1 MAPCPSRR
9 RLLAAAPIALTAPL
23 VALLAVGP
31 ARAQFTVFDPS
42 NYAQN
47 LLTAARTLEQ
57 INHQITALQN
67 QAQSLVN
74 EARNLQV
81 LPFSALQTLQA
92 QLAQTR
98 ALIDQAKGVALR
110 VSDIEAAFQGA
121 YRGADPSSTSQGLVA
136 DAKTRWTNS
145 VAAFQDALKVQA
157 GVVGNLNASRTEL
170 GQLVTGSQSASGA
183 LQAAQAGNQLLAL
196 QSQQLSDLLVLLA
209 TQGRAQTLEAAQR
222 AAAQDQAREQL
233 RRFLTPGA
241 GYQPGSAKMFNR
253 P

>member
-1 MAPCPSRR
+1 MTPRLSRR
-9 RLLAAAPIALTAPL
+9 RLLMAAPL
-23 VALLAVGP
+23 VLTLPLAP
-31 ARAQFTVFDPS
+31 KTAHAQWTVFDPS

-74 EARNLQV
+74 EARNLTA

-121 YRGADPSSTSQGLVA
+121 YRAADLSASGQGLVA

-157 GVVGNLNASRTEL
+157 GVVGNLDGSRTEL
-170 GQLVTGSQSASGA
+170 GRLVNASQSASGA

-209 TQGRAQTLEAAQR
+209 AQGRAQTLEAAQR
-222 AAAQDQAREQL
+222 TAAQDQAREQL

>member
-1 MAPCPSRR
+1 MTPRPTRW
-9 RLLAAAPIALTAPL
+9 RLLAAAPLILAIATAPT
-23 VALLAVGP
+23 GS
-31 ARAQFTVFDPS
+31 RAQFTVFDPT

-47 LLTAARTLEQ
+47 LLTASRSLEQ

-74 EARNLQV
+74 EARNLQA
-81 LPFSALQTLQA
+81 LPFSALQTLQS

-98 ALIDQAKGVALR
+98 ALVEQAKGVAMR
-110 VSDIEAAFQGA
+110 VADVDAAFGGA
-121 YRGADPSSTSQGLVA
+121 YRPATLSTSGQDLVT

-157 GVVGNLNASRTEL
+157 GVVGNLDASRTSL
-170 GQLVTGSQSASGA
+170 DQLVTSSQSASGA

-209 TQGRAQTLEAAQR
+209 AQGRAQTLEAAQR

-241 GYQPGSAKMFNR
+241 GYQPGSAKMFNQ

>member
-1 MAPCPSRR
+1 MASCISRR
-9 RLLAAAPIALTAPL
+9 SLMRLAPVATAAALAP
-23 VALLAVGP
+23 VG
-31 ARAQFTVFDPS
+31 AFAQFTVFDPS

-47 LLTAARTLEQ
+47 LLTASRSLEQ

-74 EARNLQV
+74 EARNLQT
-81 LPFSALQTLQA
+81 LPFSSLQTLQS

-110 VSDIEAAFQGA
+110 VADIDAAFQGA
-121 YRGADPSSTSQGLVA
+121 YRPADLSASNQGLLA
-136 DAKTRWTNS
+136 DAKSRWSNS
-145 VAAFQDALKVQA
+145 VAAFQDALKIQA
-157 GVVGNLNASRTEL
+157 GVVGNLEGSRTEI
-170 GQLVTGSQSASGA
+170 GQLITASQSASGA

-209 TQGRAQTLEAAQR
+209 AQGRAQTLEAAQR

>member
-1 MAPCPSRR
+1 MTPRLTRR
-9 RLLAAAPIALTAPL
+9 RLLAAVPAVLTAALVPL
-23 VALLAVGP
+23 TAH
-31 ARAQFTVFDPS
+31 AQLTVFDPS

-57 INHQITALQN
+57 VNHQITALQN

-74 EARNLQV
+74 EARNLEG

-110 VSDIEAAFQGA
+110 VTDIEAAFQGA
-121 YRGADPSSTSQGLVA
+121 YRAADLSASNQSLVA

-157 GVVGNLNASRTEL
+157 GVVGNLDGSRTEL
-170 GQLVTGSQSASGA
+170 GRLVTASQSASGA

-209 TQGRAQTLEAAQR
+209 AQGRAQTLEAAQR
-222 AAAQDQAREQL
+222 AASQDQAREQL
-233 RRFLTPGA
+233 RRFLTPGL
-241 GYQPGSAKMFNR
+241 GYQPGSAKMFNQ

>member
-1 MAPCPSRR
+1 MTLRSTRR
-9 RLLAAAPIALTAPL
+9 RLLATISLALAATLVTTTAH
-23 VALLAVGP
+23 
-31 ARAQFTVFDPS
+31 AQWTVFDPS

-47 LLTAARTLEQ
+47 LLTATRTLEQ

-74 EARNLQV
+74 EARNLEG
-81 LPFSALQTLQA
+81 LPFSALQTLQS

-110 VSDIEAAFQGA
+110 VADIDAAFQGA
-121 YRGADPSSTSQGLVA
+121 YRPAGLSASSQDLVS
-136 DAKTRWTNS
+136 DAKARWANS

-157 GVVGNLNASRTEL
+157 GVVGNLDASRSEL
-170 GQLVTGSQSASGA
+170 GQLVTASQSASGA

-209 TQGRAQTLEAAQR
+209 AQGRAQTLEAAQR

>member
-1 MAPCPSRR
+1 MASCISRR
-9 RLLAAAPIALTAPL
+9 SLMTLAPVATAAALAP
-23 VALLAVGP
+23 VG
-31 ARAQFTVFDPS
+31 AFAQFTVFDPS

-47 LLTAARTLEQ
+47 LLTASRSLEQ

-74 EARNLQV
+74 EARNLQT
-81 LPFSALQTLQA
+81 LPFSSLQTLQS

-98 ALIDQAKGVALR
+98 ALIDQANGVALR
-110 VSDIEAAFQGA
+110 VADIDAAFQGA
-121 YRGADPSSTSQGLVA
+121 YRPADLSASNEGLLA
-136 DAKTRWTNS
+136 DAKSRWSNS
-145 VAAFQDALKVQA
+145 VAAFQDALKIQA
-157 GVVGNLNASRTEL
+157 GVVGNLEGSRTEIS
-170 GQLVTGSQSASGA
+170 QLITASQSASGA

-233 RRFLTPGA
+233 RRFLAPGA

>member
-1 MAPCPSRR
+1 MIRR
-9 RLLAAAPIALTAPL
+9 RLLAAAALAL
-23 VALLAVGP
+23 VAPMAPG
-31 ARAQFTVFDPS
+31 AAQAQWTVFDPS

-57 INHQITALQN
+57 INNQITALQN

-81 LPFSALQTLQA
+81 LPFSALQTLQT

-110 VSDIEAAFQGA
+110 VTDVEAAFQGV
-121 YRGADPSSTSQGLVA
+121 YRGADLTASSRGLVA

-145 VAAFQDALKVQA
+145 VAAFEDALKVQA
-157 GVVGNLNASRTEL
+157 GVVGNLDGSRTEL
-170 GQLVTGSQSASGA
+170 GQLVTASQSASGA

-209 TQGRAQTLEAAQR
+209 AQGRAQTLESAQR
-222 AAAQDQAREQL
+222 AAAQDQGREQL

-241 GYQPGSAKMFNR
+241 GYQPGSAKMFNQ

>member
-1 MAPCPSRR
+1 MTLRPTRR
-9 RLLAAAPIALTAPL
+9 RLLACAPL
-23 VALLAVGP
+23 LLASTS
-31 ARAQFTVFDPS
+31 AHAQWTVFDPS

-47 LLTAARTLEQ
+47 LLTASRSLEQ

-67 QAQSLVN
+67 QAQSLAN
-74 EARNLQV
+74 EARNLTTLPYSSLQV
-81 LPFSALQTLQA
+81 LQR

-98 ALIDQAKGVALR
+98 ALIDQAKGVAMR

-121 YRGADPSSTSQGLVA
+121 FRPADLSASDAGLVA
-136 DAKTRWTNS
+136 DAKARWGYS

-157 GVVGNLNASRTEL
+157 GVVGNLDGARGEL
-170 GQLVTGSQSASGA
+170 SQLVTASQSASGA

-196 QSQQLSDLLVLLA
+196 QSQQLSGLLA
-209 TQGRAQTLEAAQR
+209 LLAAQGRAQTREAVQR
-222 AAAQDQAREQL
+222 AAAQVQVREQL

-241 GYQPGSAKMFNR
+241 GHQPGAAKMFSR

>member
-1 MAPCPSRR
+1 MTPRPTRR
-9 RLLAAAPIALTAPL
+9 RLLAAAPLILAIATAPT
-23 VALLAVGP
+23 GS
-31 ARAQFTVFDPS
+31 RAQFTVFDPT

-47 LLTAARTLEQ
+47 LLTASRSLEQ

-74 EARNLQV
+74 EARNLQA
-81 LPFSALQTLQA
+81 LPFSALQTLQS

-98 ALIDQAKGVALR
+98 ALVEQAKGVAMR
-110 VSDIEAAFQGA
+110 VADIDAAFGGA
-121 YRGADPSSTSQGLVA
+121 YRPAALSASGQDLLA

-157 GVVGNLNASRTEL
+157 GVVGNLDASRTSL
-170 GQLVTGSQSASGA
+170 DQLVTSSQSASGA

-196 QSQQLSDLLVLLA
+196 QSQQLSDLLALLA
-209 TQGRAQTLEAAQR
+209 AQGRAQTLEAAQR

-241 GYQPGSAKMFNR
+241 GYQPGSAKMFNQ

>member
-1 MAPCPSRR
+1 MTPRLSRR
-9 RLLAAAPIALTAPL
+9 RLLAATPL
-23 VALLAVGP
+23 VLATPLVP
-31 ARAQFTVFDPS
+31 KAAHAQWTVFDPS

-74 EARNLQV
+74 EARNLQG
-81 LPFSALQTLQA
+81 LPFSALETLQA

-98 ALIDQAKGVALR
+98 TLIDQAKGVALR

-121 YRGADPSSTSQGLVA
+121 YRAADLSTSGQGLVA

-157 GVVGNLNASRTEL
+157 GVVGNLDGSRTEL
-170 GQLVTGSQSASGA
+170 GQLVTASQSATGA

-209 TQGRAQTLEAAQR
+209 AQGRAQTLEAAQR

-233 RRFLTPGA
+233 HRFLTPGA
-241 GYQPGSAKMFNR
+241 GYQPGSAKMFNQ

>member
-1 MAPCPSRR
+1 MTPRPTRR
-9 RLLAAAPIALTAPL
+9 RLLAAASLILAAAGTA
-23 VALLAVGP
+23 AH
-31 ARAQFTVFDPS
+31 AQFTVFDPT

-47 LLTAARTLEQ
+47 LLTATRALEQ

-74 EARNLQV
+74 EARNLQA
-81 LPFSALQTLQA
+81 LPFSALQTLQS

-98 ALIDQAKGVALR
+98 ALIEEARGVAMR
-110 VSDIEAAFQGA
+110 VADIDAAFDGA
-121 YRGADPSSTSQGLVA
+121 YRPAATSTSGQSLVA
-136 DAKTRWTNS
+136 DAKTRWSNS

-157 GVVGNLNASRTEL
+157 GVVGNLDASRTSL
-170 GQLVTGSQSASGA
+170 DQLVTSSQSASGA

-209 TQGRAQTLEAAQR
+209 AQGRAQTLEAAQR

-241 GYQPGSAKMFNR
+241 GYQPGSAKMFNQ

>member
-1 MAPCPSRR
+1 MTPRPTRR
-9 RLLAAAPIALTAPL
+9 RLLAAASLLLAAPL
-23 VALLAVGP
+23 LPSAAH
-31 ARAQFTVFDPS
+31 AQFTVFDPS

-47 LLTAARTLEQ
+47 LLTAAHTLEQ

-74 EARNLQV
+74 EARNLQA

-98 ALIDQAKGVALR
+98 GLIDQAKGVALR
-110 VSDIEAAFQGA
+110 VSDIDAAFQGA
-121 YRGADPSSTSQGLVA
+121 YRTADLSTTSQGLVA

-157 GVVGNLNASRTEL
+157 GVVGNLDASHAEL
-170 GQLVTGSQSASGA
+170 GQLVGASQSATGA

-209 TQGRAQTLEAAQR
+209 AQGRAQTLESAQR

-241 GYQPGSAKMFNR
+241 GYQPGSAKMFNQ

>member
-1 MAPCPSRR
+1 MITRPTRR
-9 RLLAAAPIALTAPL
+9 RLLAAAPL
-23 VALLAVGP
+23 VFANAATG
-31 ARAQFTVFDPS
+31 AHAQFTVFDPS

-47 LLTAARTLEQ
+47 LLTATRALEQ

-74 EARNLQV
+74 EARNLQA
-81 LPFSALQTLQA
+81 LPFSALQTLQS

-98 ALIDQAKGVALR
+98 ALVEQAKGVAMR
-110 VSDIEAAFQGA
+110 VADIDAAFDGA
-121 YRGADPSSTSQGLVA
+121 YRPAAISTGGQALVA
-136 DAKTRWTNS
+136 DAKTRWSNS
-145 VAAFQDALKVQA
+145 VSAFQDALRIQA
-157 GVVGNLNASRTEL
+157 GVVGNLDASRASLDT
-170 GQLVTGSQSASGA
+170 LVNSSQSASGA

-209 TQGRAQTLEAAQR
+209 AQGRAQTLEAAQR

-241 GYQPGSAKMFNR
+241 GYQPGSAKMFNQ

>member
-1 MAPCPSRR
+1 MTPRLTRR
-9 RLLAAAPIALTAPL
+9 RLFAAVPAVLTAALAPL
-23 VALLAVGP
+23 TAH
-31 ARAQFTVFDPS
+31 AQLTVFDPS

-57 INHQITALQN
+57 VNHQITALQN

-74 EARNLQV
+74 EARNLEG
-81 LPFSALQTLQA
+81 LPFSALQTLQT

-110 VSDIEAAFQGA
+110 VTDIEAAFQGA
-121 YRGADPSSTSQGLVA
+121 YRGADLSASNQSLVA

-157 GVVGNLNASRTEL
+157 GVVANLDGSRTEL
-170 GQLVTGSQSASGA
+170 GRLVTASQSASGA

-196 QSQQLSDLLVLLA
+196 QSQQLSDLLVLLSA
-209 TQGRAQTLEAAQR
+209 QGRAQTLEAAQR

-233 RRFLTPGA
+233 RRFLTPGL
-241 GYQPGSAKMFNR
+241 GYQPGSAKMFNQ